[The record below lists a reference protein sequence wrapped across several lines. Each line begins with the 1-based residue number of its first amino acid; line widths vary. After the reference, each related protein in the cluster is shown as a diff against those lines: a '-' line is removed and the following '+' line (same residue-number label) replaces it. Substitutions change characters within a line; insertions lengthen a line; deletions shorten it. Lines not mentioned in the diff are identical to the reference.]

1 MALADGVDT
10 EKLAEV
16 ALALLSL
23 TSFTDHGQIRAWKG
37 LDWDLLDLLHERG
50 WIYDPK
56 GKARSVVLTEAG
68 HRLSEEAFAKHFAH
82 TASVEQPR

>member
-1 MALADGVDT
+1 MALPDGIDT

-50 WIYDPK
+50 WIHDPK
-56 GKARSVVLTEAG
+56 GKARSVVLTDAG
-68 HRLSEEAFAKHFAH
+68 HRLSEEAFTKHFAQM
-82 TASVEQPR
+82 ASVEQRG